1 MNGCVNRFLLDFF
14 VKMNKSCLIKCYHLI
29 CNNVVNIKRLNILKM
44 WNKQIDSTENIYVQK
59 WKFCYI
65 ESEKCIRY

>member
-1 MNGCVNRFLLDFF
+1 
-14 VKMNKSCLIKCYHLI
+14 
-29 CNNVVNIKRLNILKM
+29 M